1 MLRRVLSA
9 FTVLALLLI
18 TTSSALAGGN
28 GARVE
33 RITFENDTETFTD
46 VLFCASE
53 TPARITITASGFIQ
67 IVAKR
72 NGTGRFL
79 GVVRGT
85 LTARVDGVTYTG
97 RFHQQFGGDL
107 SGTRVTGT
115 LHITG
120 TGSDG
125 SRLRANLR
133 FKLGD
138 GMESVKIVCPGNQ

>member
-9 FTVLALLLI
+9 FTVLVLLLL

-28 GARVE
+28 GAKVE
-33 RITFENDTETFTD
+33 RMTFENDVETFTD

-53 TPARITITASGFIQ
+53 NEATITITASGFIQ
-67 IVAKR
+67 TVIKR

-85 LTARVDGVTYTG
+85 FTAMVDGVTYTG
-97 RFHQQFGGDL
+97 RFHQRFGGDL
-107 SGTRVTGT
+107 SGTRGTAT
-115 LHITG
+115 LHIMG

-125 SRLRANLR
+125 SRLRANVL
-133 FKLGD
+133 FKIRD
-138 GMESVKIVCPGNQ
+138 GMESVKIVCPGKQ